1 MITPKDSPEGI
12 LNKFMDRDGDGHRGK
27 LVAVSKDK
35 TSGIIIAK
43 TSAFASKEERQK
55 CMEQLIGVSVQIYY
69 PEFDGIVSAEN
80 MYLVSEAEHGSYPMV
95 VRQVKNVPENFIKI
109 GK

>member
-1 MITPKDSPEGI
+1 MITPRDSPEGI

-55 CMEQLIGVSVQIYY
+55 CMEQLAGGSVEQCE
-69 PEFDGIVSAEN
+69 PEFDGIVYAKHVPCVRS
-80 MYLVSEAEHGSYPMV
+80 GS
-95 VRQVKNVPENFIKI
+95 
-109 GK
+109 